1 MISFLI
7 IVQIELQP
15 RLITLIKECVLYCVG
30 WSLVAE
36 LRRSVGVFQNCTSV
50 CSIKRKKVVTDR
62 SRHSYTAFIFT
73 GNDDVETTLSL
84 TCNIVACLESECSSL
99 ISECS
104 RRKRRSAVPQNQ
116 QYTTTVT
123 KVFRKWWM
131 KHQKKTAHNIKI
143 NKYLMKINI
152 YRKT

>member
-1 MISFLI
+1 MYKT
-7 IVQIELQP
+7 Q
-15 RLITLIKECVLYCVG
+15 
-30 WSLVAE
+30 
-36 LRRSVGVFQNCTSV
+36 
-50 CSIKRKKVVTDR
+50 KVVTDR
-62 SRHSYTAFIFT
+62 SCHSYTAFIFT

-123 KVFRKWWM
+123 KVFRVM
-131 KHQKKTAHNIKI
+131 KTFYMHGVGEAVSEADVPKAEWKASE
-143 NKYLMKINI
+143 
-152 YRKT
+152 

>member
-1 MISFLI
+1 MYQRAH
-7 IVQIELQP
+7 V
-15 RLITLIKECVLYCVG
+15 K
-30 WSLVAE
+30 
-36 LRRSVGVFQNCTSV
+36 
-50 CSIKRKKVVTDR
+50 KREKVVTDR

-123 KVFRKWWM
+123 KVFRK
-131 KHQKKTAHNIKI
+131 
-143 NKYLMKINI
+143 
-152 YRKT
+152 